1 VDCEGFDLTYTRI
14 ASDKSSSLGN
24 IPSVLENDVDKKV
37 DGAIEAFLRSL
48 SQIGPELMSVRRR
61 LEFLK
66 NCPVAKNIFVP
77 HITILSHASRIGFNN
92 VELF

>member
-1 VDCEGFDLTYTRI
+1 MDCEGFDLTYTRI

-48 SQIGPELMSVRRR
+48 SQIGPELMSVRR
-61 LEFLK
+61 LESLK

-77 HITILSHASRIGFNN
+77 HITILSFASRIGFNN